1 VRLSL
6 VGCDDEKGGAER
18 EMARQSRLR
27 QDDYYRL
34 AAFRLSL
41 REFLARTEANA
52 RSVGLTP
59 QQHQALLS
67 IKGGYPGRQTIS
79 IGELAEHLLIKN
91 HSAVELVSR
100 LVKADLVTREP
111 SSDDRRT
118 VCVTITARGEELL
131 AELSK
136 ASLGELATSAEAM
149 RRLVAELEQ
158 PAADTRRSS

>member
-1 VRLSL
+1 
-6 VGCDDEKGGAER
+6 
-18 EMARQSRLR
+18 MARQSLLR
-27 QDDYYRL
+27 QEDYHRL

-41 REFLARTEANA
+41 REFLAKTEANA

-67 IKGGYPGRQTIS
+67 IKGGYPGRETIS
-79 IGELAEHLLIKN
+79 ISDLGEHLLIKN

-100 LVKADLVTREP
+100 LVKAGLVTRQP
-111 SSDDRRT
+111 SADDRRT
-118 VCVTITARGEELL
+118 VFVTITARGEEML

-136 ASLGELATSAEAM
+136 ASLDELATSAEAM

-158 PAADTRRSS
+158 SPSEPARSS

>member
-1 VRLSL
+1 MARPSRLS
-6 VGCDDEKGGAER
+6 EE
-18 EMARQSRLR
+18 
-27 QDDYYRL
+27 DYQRL

-79 IGELAEHLLIKN
+79 ISELADHLLIKN

-100 LVKADLVTREP
+100 LVKADLVTRAP

-118 VCVTITARGEELL
+118 VCVTVTARGEALL

-136 ASLGELATSAEAM
+136 ASLEELATSGEAM
-149 RRLVAELEQ
+149 RRLVDELERSW
-158 PAADTRRSS
+158 PDAGRAD